1 MTPSP
6 GATSCLG
13 NAERD
18 VKLVCEHLGKTFNQE
33 EFNKD
38 LVD

>member
-13 NAERD
+13 NAETD
-18 VKLVCEHLGKTFNQE
+18 AKLVCDYLGRRFYAERFKQE
-33 EFNKD
+33 LE
-38 LVD
+38 